1 MYGIEIKKNFVPL
14 DPQPDKSEVFKFKRY
29 YGTLERDSNYKKR
42 ISWFEHMPGS
52 SSDRYKTVSLVEY
65 LGTFPADEGSKHGN
79 ARKTKQEYVRTAP
92 KTKENILDALKKK
105 QSVREIFK
113 EHFDSEHAPRDSK
126 IVENMKSKLTKDA
139 NPGNR
144 QNTADDIQAI
154 LNLTSVENPFVRE
167 VVQLAGKPPNLICY
181 TDHQLKHLAKACKT
195 SVIGIDRTFNLGP
208 CFVTTTV
215 FQDQNLKRKGKDV
228 SPMLLGPLFLHWDG
242 SFHTYQRFFTH
253 LAAVLETPLLDAELG
268 TSDLVVGSDEEKA
281 LVKAVKCSF
290 SDAKFTLCTRHL
302 EENLKRQLKN
312 KVGMPE
318 KSSKQIVG
326 EIFGPDGLTSLDTS
340 VSFAQKASEIER
352 RFGEKVGSYLT
363 EKLIP
368 TIREHVFEI
377 SKTDER
383 IPINWKNNHCESINH
398 ILKLNLNWKPAK
410 IPDLIKML
418 EKEVSLQESLTRGAL
433 YGTGNFELS
442 PEAACLRVPQSVW
455 QQKKDCE
462 KQMLYRKFLSF
473 GSRKPCPTTLTSTDG
488 NFVIPRTK
496 SVARKPGQS
505 KKRVR
510 VDKTVTV
517 SKRRKLADP

>member
-1 MYGIEIKKNFVPL
+1 M
-14 DPQPDKSEVFKFKRY
+14 
-29 YGTLERDSNYKKR
+29 
-42 ISWFEHMPGS
+42 
-52 SSDRYKTVSLVEY
+52 
-65 LGTFPADEGSKHGN
+65 
-79 ARKTKQEYVRTAP
+79 
-92 KTKENILDALKKK
+92 
-105 QSVREIFK
+105 
-113 EHFDSEHAPRDSK
+113 
-126 IVENMKSKLTKDA
+126 
-139 NPGNR
+139 
-144 QNTADDIQAI
+144 
-154 LNLTSVENPFVRE
+154 
-167 VVQLAGKPPNLICY
+167 
-181 TDHQLKHLAKACKT
+181 
-195 SVIGIDRTFNLGP
+195 
-208 CFVTTTV
+208 
-215 FQDQNLKRKGKDV
+215 
-228 SPMLLGPLFLHWDG
+228 
-242 SFHTYQRFFTH
+242 
-253 LAAVLETPLLDAELG
+253 
-268 TSDLVVGSDEEKA
+268 
-281 LVKAVKCSF
+281 
-290 SDAKFTLCTRHL
+290 
-302 EENLKRQLKN
+302 ENLKRQLKN

-473 GSRKPCPTTLTSTDG
+473 WSRKPCPTTLTSTDG